1 MVSRNLKLT
10 HLIGHLM
17 GDKMRLF
24 FFFVITITATSCSV
38 GQKQNIDSPA
48 STSKFGWLHGNCLAI
63 KSANIP
69 EKYQFTLVRLDNENT
84 SDRATIIKKATN
96 SEDCYPLLDDRASVN
111 KDAGYF
117 FYTVKSEK
125 PINLAIG
132 ILEPEDT
139 LTYKHIF
146 SYCNTTEGIK
156 FSVSTNNSRIW
167 EGYYY
172 LGYESEPTCTS
183 E

>member
-1 MVSRNLKLT
+1 MVSRNLKLM
-10 HLIGHLM
+10 HLTGHLM

-24 FFFVITITATSCSV
+24 FFFLITISATSCSV
-38 GQKQNIDSPA
+38 GQKQTTDSPDNN
-48 STSKFGWLHGNCLAI
+48 FGWLHGNCLAI
-63 KSANIP
+63 KNANIP

-84 SDRATIIKKATN
+84 SDMATIVKKATN
-96 SEDCYPLLDDRASVN
+96 NEDCYPLLDDRASVN
-111 KDAGYF
+111 IDAGYF

-125 PINLAIG
+125 PINLAMG
-132 ILEPEDT
+132 ILESEGIPA
-139 LTYKHIF
+139 YKYIF
-146 SYCNTTEGIK
+146 SYCNNTEGIK
-156 FSVSTNNSRIW
+156 FSVSTNNSSIW